1 MTPMSPD
8 PHFPKLSPSQNASRA
23 NSATVAKVSRS
34 DLTLSRLLS
43 VQKVSAFCG
52 LSSNMRVFIT
62 LLWGRIVL
70 NVF

>member
-1 MTPMSPD
+1 MQSRLPSAQ
-8 PHFPKLSPSQNASRA
+8 KLS
-23 NSATVAKVSRS
+23 
-34 DLTLSRLLS
+34 
-43 VQKVSAFCG
+43 AFYR